1 MKRGFFEKRILKFN
15 LAILLLSI
23 LFGMFIFQVEQYSRD
38 KVTDFFRYTDSYSPI
53 KKPKKI
59 TSKEENVRAIDIIE
73 KISKQEGLFT
83 LYKVVDQG
91 YFIKEGINFKFLE
104 KAEITLYA
112 PQTDQKSVYTPPLS
126 KSVLTID
133 SIDNLK
139 NKNEFE
145 WQVFIKTED
154 KNKYKDTVEHIK
166 TLITKLLVRTILI
179 KIFRILKKVKVTT

>member
-1 MKRGFFEKRILKFN
+1 MKKRILKFN

-38 KVTDFFRYTDSYSPI
+38 KVTDFFRYTDSYSPV
-53 KKPKKI
+53 KKTKKI
-59 TSKEENVRAIDIIE
+59 TNKKENDSAIDIIE
-73 KISKQEGLFT
+73 NISKQEGLFT
-83 LYKVVDQG
+83 LYKVGDQG
-91 YFIKEGINFKFLE
+91 YFIEEGINFKFLPKE
-104 KAEITLYA
+104 EITLYT
-112 PQTDQKSVYTPPLS
+112 PNTHQKSAYTPPLS

-154 KNKYKDTVEHIK
+154 KNKYKDTVEQIK
-166 TLITKLLVRTILI
+166 NAYNKAFDENYGLMSNK
-179 KIFRILKKVKVTT
+179 